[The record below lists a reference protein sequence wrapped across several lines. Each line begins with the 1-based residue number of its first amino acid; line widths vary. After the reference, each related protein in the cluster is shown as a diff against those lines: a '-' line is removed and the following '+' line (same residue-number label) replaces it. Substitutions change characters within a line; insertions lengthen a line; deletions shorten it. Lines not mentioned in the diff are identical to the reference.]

1 VRLPKQEIFETPQ
14 INLSV
19 DDEGQS
25 DLPMEDLKRIIFDEI
40 NKLSSDKFDFANDDE
55 EECEDY

>member
-1 VRLPKQEIFETPQ
+1 VDTPQ
-14 INLSV
+14 IKLPV

-25 DLPMEDLKRIIFDEI
+25 DLSMEDLKRIIFDEI
-40 NKLSSDKFDFANDDE
+40 NKLSSDQFDFANDDE